1 MPDNIPETGDVVI
14 HSSES
19 DATPSYVMYAVPG
32 PDQFGCATRGE
43 AERMARSYAKRAGIN
58 LWLSEGPS
66 GFTLLARF
74 RDAARRQPRRT
85 PSIDAAIGVVP
96 NRLSTTIVRGTP

>member
-1 MPDNIPETGDVVI
+1 MPDNVPETGDVVI

-19 DATPSYVMYAVPG
+19 DATPSYVIYAVPG

-43 AERMARSYAKRAGIN
+43 AERMARSYAKRAGLN

-66 GFTLLARF
+66 GFTLLARY
-74 RDAARRQPRRT
+74 RGAARAQRRRT
-85 PSIDAAIGVVP
+85 PSIDVATGAVP
-96 NRLSTTIVRGTP
+96 NRRPTAVA

>member
-19 DATPSYVMYAVPG
+19 DATPSYVIYAVPG
-32 PDQFGCATRGE
+32 PDQVGCATRGE
-43 AERMARSYAKRAGIN
+43 AERMARSYAKRAGLN

-66 GFTLLARF
+66 GFTLLARY
-74 RDAARRQPRRT
+74 RGAARGQRRRT
-85 PSIDAAIGVVP
+85 PFIDVVTGAVP
-96 NRLSTTIVRGTP
+96 NRRPTAVA